1 MEASHSHKREKAV
14 GNMRQSSLTELDA
27 SQWYIMVISD
37 TILAQVETYVLT
49 LICKMTVSD
58 EVLKKLTAFFNWLLI
73 ISMRCLLLLDPFFLI
88 TFALFQIYN

>member
-27 SQWYIMVISD
+27 CQWYIMVISD
-37 TILAQVETYVLT
+37 KIVAQVETNVLT

-58 EVLKKLTAFFNWLLI
+58 EVLKKLTGF
-73 ISMRCLLLLDPFFLI
+73 S
-88 TFALFQIYN
+88 